1 MADAI
6 ERRVSRLNLDSQG
19 EFVAILNA
27 ITMQLEAPTPDPA
40 VVRLLADA
48 IRALAPARRL
58 HGQDRQRL
66 GDALD
71 RLIEHVEASRALRR
85 ER

>member
-6 ERRVSRLNLDSQG
+6 ERSVKRLHLDCQG
-19 EFVAILNA
+19 EFIAIINA
-27 ITMQLEAPTPDPA
+27 IAVQLESPDPEPA
-40 VVRLLADA
+40 VVRLLADSL
-48 IRALAPARRL
+48 RALAPARRL
-58 HGQDRQRL
+58 DEQDRQRL

-71 RLIEHVEASRALRR
+71 RLIEHVEAPRASSR